1 MKMTRYIIFS
11 VASFLGQVGV
21 LGETVKN
28 KSTNPAMYHN
38 LKLLFINKISNALSW
53 SF

>member
-1 MKMTRYIIFS
+1 MKTPRYVIFS
-11 VASFLGQVGV
+11 IAASSGQVGV
-21 LGETVKN
+21 LGEKVKN
-28 KSTNPAMYHN
+28 KSINPAIYHN